1 MGFSQRIAFFLGC
14 DIMCTK
20 TKRFMGPGGIIMA
33 TKKAT
38 KASAETAKSAAEKTV
53 PEKTPTVKAVPA
65 KSSANNKASAEKKV
79 SAENKTAAEKIV
91 HVEDPAAAP
100 KKTEDKTA
108 EAKVSAK
115 KDAKPAAAKRT
126 AAKKEI
132 KVKTVVEYYGKQV
145 DEKDIIADVKK
156 AWTKSGKKVGDIK
169 SIELYIKPEEAAVYY
184 VINKTETGAVAF

>member
-1 MGFSQRIAFFLGC
+1 
-14 DIMCTK
+14 
-20 TKRFMGPGGIIMA
+20 MA

-38 KASAETAKSAAEKTV
+38 KASAETAKPAAEKTV
-53 PEKTPTVKAVPA
+53 PEKTPTVKAVPVKGSA
-65 KSSANNKASAEKKV
+65 DNKSAAEKKI
-79 SAENKTAAEKIV
+79 SAENKTAAENIV
-91 HVEDPAAAP
+91 LA
-100 KKTEDKTA
+100 EDKAA
-108 EAKVSAK
+108 EANVSAK
-115 KDAKPAAAKRT
+115 KAAKPAAAKRT